1 MTNRTLRAG
10 GLLVAVLVVGGLG
23 AAMYTG
29 VAPTPGSEP
38 ASESE
43 PSSGSEPAPE
53 SDTES
58 FPTGTEGNRS
68 ATEASPFTF
77 TVEEIDD
84 CGETCRDVTATV
96 ENTQEEPAES
106 VTVSTSIF
114 AGENSTEEVV
124 WEGTEEVDTLAAGE
138 SHTSTTRVDLSLTD
152 AYAIDRNDG
161 WITIVTTVESDNETT
176 TIRESRQV
184 A

>member
-1 MTNRTLRAG
+1 MNRRLLAS
-10 GLLVAVLVVGGLG
+10 GLLVAMLVVGGLG

-29 VAPTPGSEP
+29 VGPVPGSEP

-43 PSSGSEPAPE
+43 PATE
-53 SDTES
+53 SDTEA
-58 FPTGTEGNRS
+58 FPTGTEDNQS
-68 ATEASPFTF
+68 ATEEPPFTF
-77 TVEEIDD
+77 TVEEIED

-96 ENTQEEPAES
+96 ENTQDEPAES

-114 AGENSTEEVV
+114 AGENSTEDLV
-124 WEGTEEVDTLAAGE
+124 WEGTEEVGTLAAGD
-138 SHTSTTRVDLSLTD
+138 SHTSTKRVDLSLTE
-152 AYAIDRNDG
+152 AYAIDQNDG
-161 WITIVTTVESDNETT
+161 WITIVTTVESDDETI